1 MNLLAQTTDPIK
13 DLFGGIS
20 PPAAMNVGGSDPAQG
35 LGNFIGFGI
44 QMFII
49 VAALFMVIYLLWG
62 AFDWI
67 NSGGEKE
74 RLTKA
79 QNKITNALIGI
90 ILIFVV
96 LTVFNV
102 LAGNILGIIVPNPD
116 GSGFKI
122 KLPTLDGSGGTNQPN
137 TRPQPTVP
145 AI

>member
-1 MNLLAQTTDPIK
+1 MNLLAQATDPIK

-44 QMFII
+44 RMFIVI
-49 VAALFMVIYLLWG
+49 AALFMVIYLLWG

-67 NSGGEKE
+67 NSSGEKE

-96 LTVFNV
+96 LTVFNL

-116 GSGFKI
+116 GNGFKI
-122 KLPTLDGSGGTNQPN
+122 KLPTLDSGSNVEP
-137 TRPQPTVP
+137 PQKSGSQDGFQ
-145 AI
+145 

>member
-1 MNLLAQTTDPIK
+1 MKLLAEADQGIK

-20 PPAAMNVGGSDPAQG
+20 PPDAMNLGGADPSQG

-44 QMFII
+44 RMFILI
-49 VAALFMVIYLLWG
+49 AGMFLILYLLWG

-90 ILIFVV
+90 VLIFVV
-96 LTVFNV
+96 LTAFNL
-102 LAGNILGIIVPNPD
+102 LAGNILGIIVADPN
-116 GSGFKI
+116 GNGFQI
-122 KLPTLDGSGGTNQPN
+122 KLPKLGE
-137 TRPQPTVP
+137 
-145 AI
+145 